1 MASVCPFSAL
11 AKDKGAMNLNYGPEY
26 ETFRQQ
32 VRAFIEGHRHLAP
45 APGDRAARPSPEAIE
60 WQKLLIEHGYTART
74 IPREYGGYGAEP
86 DILKSRI
93 IAEEF
98 SRARVPGGLANQG
111 ISMLV
116 PTLLEL
122 GTEMQKRR
130 WIEPTLKGEVVWCQ
144 GYSEPGAGS
153 DLANLKTSAR
163 VENGEFVINGQ
174 KIWTSTAKHAD
185 MIFCLVRTEPDA
197 PMHGGISYLIF
208 SMDTPGIEVRPL
220 KTMTGHAEFNET
232 FFTDVRVPLD
242 QIVGQRGQGWSVAN
256 ATLGHERGMLGDPD
270 ALENRM
276 QALIALMQDEHT
288 GDGRAIHNPVLRDR
302 LVALQAEVA
311 AMKYNGMR
319 VLSDSQ
325 KGNPGG
331 MAKLIVKLQSCE
343 LAHQISA
350 LAIDAMGEMGI
361 LYHHSPRERDGG
373 AWQWNYMFQLGL
385 IIGGGTAQIQKNI
398 IAERGLYMP
407 REPRPTSMVAVGQQ
421 TRASARQSQGVD

>member
-1 MASVCPFSAL
+1 MDL
-11 AKDKGAMNLNYGPEY
+11 AYGPEY
-26 ETFRQQ
+26 DTFRGEVQQ
-32 VRAFIEGHRHLAP
+32 FLERHGDQAP
-45 APGDRAARPSPEAIE
+45 AGQGRAARPSAEAVE
-60 WQKLLIEHGYTART
+60 WQKLLIEYGYTART
-74 IPREYGGYGAEP
+74 IPAEYGGYGAEP

-98 SRARVPGGLANQG
+98 SRAGIPGGLANQG

-122 GTEMQKRR
+122 GTEEQKRQ
-130 WIEPTLKGEVVWCQ
+130 WIEPTLKGEIVWCQ

-153 DLANLKTSAR
+153 DLAALKTSAH

-174 KIWTSTAKHAD
+174 KIWTSTAKEAD
-185 MIFCLVRTEPDA
+185 MIFCLVRTEADA
-197 PMHGGISYLIF
+197 PKHGGISYLIF

-232 FFTDVRVPLD
+232 FFTDVRVPMD
-242 QIVGQRGQGWSVAN
+242 QIVGQRGQGWFVAN

-270 ALENRM
+270 ALENRF
-276 QALIALMQDEHT
+276 QSLVKLMQEERI
-288 GDGRAIHNPVLRDR
+288 GQGRAIDNAALRDR
-302 LVALQAEVA
+302 LAALQAEVA

-319 VLSDSQ
+319 ILSDNL
-325 KGNPGG
+325 KGDPGG

-350 LAIDAMGEMGI
+350 LAIDAMGEIGI
-361 LYHHSPRERDGG
+361 LYHGSDREQEGG

-398 IAERGLYMP
+398 IAERGLDMP
-407 REPRPTSMVAVGQQ
+407 REPKLAKTAPAQQGAAVAV
-421 TRASARQSQGVD
+421 RQKQGAA